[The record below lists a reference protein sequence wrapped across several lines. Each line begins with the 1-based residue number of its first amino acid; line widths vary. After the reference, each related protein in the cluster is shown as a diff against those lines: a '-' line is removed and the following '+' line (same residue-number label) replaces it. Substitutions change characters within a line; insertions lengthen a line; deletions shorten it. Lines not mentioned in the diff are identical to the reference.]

1 MRLAATLATILRK
14 AVGGASSRRASIR
27 CVRSRQSPTPPASRY
42 DNHAGE
48 RPAAAINHNAL
59 RSACASMIVY
69 AFVNHVN
76 QEVVIHGGICQG
88 SGGAPGGAATPE
100 AKEEHGQVRQ
110 RSLHDRSAPLSS
122 RQSLVHSSHRHNSSD
137 RWTCCEQDADTTSHE
152 TPQTFDIN
160 HEAHPSSNV
169 WSFEFKVDFNLDKSL
184 EAMVLA
190 SHHDTHPTTNGLDA
204 AAADQALVRPSLP
217 GFAASYPPPANAHHR
232 QRPSVRPVF

>member
-1 MRLAATLATILRK
+1 MGCIYSPRIGQRVAGRELTKTEPCLERCGDTRTTHDGQLNPFACGTIDTDSNAASHSKSTMDGRAAAAGETLSCAFD
-14 AVGGASSRRASIR
+14 
-27 CVRSRQSPTPPASRY
+27 SPTSKAQ
-42 DNHAGE
+42 DE
-48 RPAAAINHNAL
+48 RQKVSQTL
-59 RSACASMIVY
+59 TTELSGCLQSCLSRSAS
-69 AFVNHVN
+69 FH
-76 QEVVIHGGICQG
+76 
-88 SGGAPGGAATPE
+88 
-100 AKEEHGQVRQ
+100 
-110 RSLHDRSAPLSS
+110 LPLSTAGS
-122 RQSLVHSSHRHNSSD
+122 ADLRNDARK
-137 RWTCCEQDADTTSHE
+137 QDADTTSHE

-190 SHHDTHPTTNGLDA
+190 SHHDTHPAANGLDA